1 MLGLSVNATKTEAT
15 WLEVGAREKPP
26 LTEKEVL
33 VGGVHVA
40 IGPHMKYLGVELEQ
54 RGIYHHHFR
63 LLAPKLDSTEAAL
76 SRLLPNLH
84 GPGLHL
90 DGPRRLY
97 ADVLGSMA
105 LYGAPEWVVRA
116 NGNRIRQCLD
126 SVQRANFRCI
136 RGYRTISTVVAGVL
150 AGSLP
155 LDLTTVERK
164 RAFDLRCG
172 TGRTQRYQRKWKK
185 EERKASETE
194 RYANGR

>member
-15 WLEVGAREKPP
+15 WLEVGARERPP

-105 LYGAPEWVVRA
+105 LYGAPEWVVRTV
-116 NGNRIRQCLD
+116 IVSD
-126 SVQRANFRCI
+126 SAWTRC
-136 RGYRTISTVVAGVL
+136 RGGQTSDA
-150 AGSLP
+150 SE
-155 LDLTTVERK
+155 D
-164 RAFDLRCG
+164 
-172 TGRTQRYQRKWKK
+172 TGRSRRLWRGCWRADFLWT
-185 EERKASETE
+185 
-194 RYANGR
+194 